1 MKIRNINPAGAVHVA
16 ALDMR
21 LVGAG
26 EVVDV
31 TEEVAALLLIQTAN
45 WEVAEPGK
53 SKGAESAR
61 EFAEKVV
68 ADHLAELAE
77 ISATSSLVDIPGVE
91 PIETVTA
98 ETTGEGEPA

>member
-21 LVGAG
+21 PVGTG

-45 WEVAEPGK
+45 WELVSRAE
-53 SKGAESAR
+53 AAR
-61 EFAEKVV
+61 EFAEKAI

-77 ISATSSLVDIPGVE
+77 ISATSSLVDIPGIE
-91 PIETVTA
+91 PVETVTVV
-98 ETTGEGEPA
+98 TTGEGEVQ

>member
-31 TEEVAALLLIQTAN
+31 GEDVAALLLIQTAN
-45 WEVAEPGK
+45 WELASRAE
-53 SKGAESAR
+53 AAR
-61 EFAEKVV
+61 EFAEKAI

-77 ISATSSLVDIPGVE
+77 ISATSSLVDIPGIEPVE
-91 PIETVTA
+91 TMTVV
-98 ETTGEGEPA
+98 TTREGEAK